1 MKNVLIVFLSYLF
14 ESGFKTG
21 GIIIL
26 TFLGISMVVVFTYL
40 IMSKRL
46 SPVAALVIVPIVFA
60 VIGGFGLE
68 LGDMMMDGLKVV
80 APSAALLL
88 FAILF
93 FGILID
99 AGLFDPLI
107 NKMMQIVKGDPVKIA
122 IGTAVIAMTVALDG
136 DGTTT
141 HMITISAMLALYLR
155 IGMNPLILATI
166 SLLSVSIMSG
176 MTPWG
181 GPATRAIASL
191 GLDANEF
198 FLPLLPTMF
207 AGMASILFIA
217 FVLGRKERVRL
228 GIIDLREIPQGEL
241 ALSGIAA
248 TLALEDDLKRPKL
261 RWVNLILT
269 VTVMVVLVMGII
281 PVPVLF
287 LIGFVIASMIN
298 YPNLELQKERI
309 VSHAG
314 NALIVVTLVFAAG
327 IFAGIF
333 SGTQM
338 VDAIAGS
345 LVSIIPDSLG
355 SFYPLV
361 VALTSMPFTFV
372 LSNDA
377 YYFGVLPI
385 LAEAG
390 AAYGVGPM
398 EIARASVLGQPV
410 HFLSPLVASTLLLVG
425 MVKKDIGELQGYAIK
440 WAIFCSLVITA
451 VAFIT
456 NVI

>member
-1 MKNVLIVFLSYLF
+1 M
-14 ESGFKTG
+14 
-21 GIIIL
+21 L

-46 SPVAALVIVPIVFA
+46 SPITALVVVPIAFA
-60 VIGGFGLE
+60 LIGGFGLE
-68 LGDMMMDGLKVV
+68 LGDMMLDGLKVV

-107 NKMMQIVKGDPVKIA
+107 NKMMKIVKGDPVKIA
-122 IGTAVIAMTVALDG
+122 VGTAVIAMIVALDG

-166 SLLSVSIMSG
+166 SMLAVSIMSG

-181 GPATRAIASL
+181 GPATRAIAAL

-198 FLPLLPTMF
+198 FLPLIPTML
-207 AGMASILFIA
+207 AGMASILFVA
-217 FVLGRKERVRL
+217 YLLGMKERARL
-228 GIIDLREIPQGEL
+228 GVIVLKEIPEDSL
-241 ALSGIAA
+241 AMAGVAA
-248 TLALEDDLKRPKL
+248 TVALEEDIKRPKL
-261 RWVNLILT
+261 RVFNFIL
-269 VTVMVVLVMGII
+269 VVVIMGILVTGI
-281 PVPVLF
+281 MPVPILF
-287 LIGFVIASMIN
+287 MIGFVIAAMVN

-309 VSHAG
+309 ASHAG
-314 NALIVVTLVFAAG
+314 NAITVVSLVFAAG
-327 IFAGIF
+327 VFAGIF
-333 SGTQM
+333 SGTNM
-338 VDAIAGS
+338 VDAIANS
-345 LVSIIPDSLG
+345 LIAIIPDSLG

-361 VALTSMPFTFV
+361 VAITSMPFTFV

-390 AAYGVGPM
+390 AAYGVSAL
-398 EIARASVLGQPV
+398 EIARASVLGQPI

-425 MVKKDIGELQGYAIK
+425 MVKTDLGTFQRFAFK
-440 WAIFCSLVITA
+440 WALLCSVAIII
-451 VAFIT
+451 VAFVT

>member
-1 MKNVLIVFLSYLF
+1 
-14 ESGFKTG
+14 
-21 GIIIL
+21 
-26 TFLGISMVVVFTYL
+26 MVIVFTYL

-46 SPVAALVIVPIVFA
+46 SPVTALTIVPIAFA
-60 VIGGFGLE
+60 IIGGFSSK
-68 LGDMMMDGLKVV
+68 LGEMMYEGLKVV

-93 FGILID
+93 FGVLID

-107 NKMMQIVKGDPVKIA
+107 KTMLKIVKGDPVKIA

-141 HMITISAMLALYLR
+141 HMITISAMLPLYLR
-155 IGMNPLILATI
+155 LGMNPLILATI
-166 SLLSVSIMSG
+166 SMLSVSIMSG

-198 FLPLLPTMF
+198 FIPIIPTLL
-207 AGMASILFIA
+207 AGMASILFTSY
-217 FVLGRKERVRL
+217 VLGKKERKRVGVVQINTAPRRSTAL
-228 GIIDLREIPQGEL
+228 GE
-241 ALSGIAA
+241 AA
-248 TLALEDDLKRPKL
+248 VAAAIQADLKRPKL
-261 RWVNLILT
+261 IWVNLLLT
-269 VTVMVVLVMGII
+269 LTIMVVLIMGLI

-287 LIGFVIASMIN
+287 LIGFVIASVIN
-298 YPNLELQKERI
+298 YPNLEQQRERI
-309 VSHAG
+309 VAHSA
-314 NALIVVTLVFAAG
+314 NAITVVTLVFAAG
-327 IFAGIF
+327 IFTGIF
-333 SGTQM
+333 SGTKM
-338 VDAIAGS
+338 VDAIANS
-345 LVSIIPDSLG
+345 LVAIIPDSLG
-355 SFYPLV
+355 SFFPVV

-390 AAYGVGPM
+390 TAYGVSPL

-425 MVKKDIGELQGYAIK
+425 MVNKDIGELQKYAFK
-440 WAIFCSLVITA
+440 WALFCSVVLILVAILTGAITL
-451 VAFIT
+451 F
-456 NVI
+456 

>member
-1 MKNVLIVFLSYLF
+1 M
-14 ESGFKTG
+14 
-21 GIIIL
+21 L

-40 IMSKRL
+40 IMSKKL
-46 SPVAALVIVPIVFA
+46 SPVTALVIVPIVFA
-60 VIGGFGLE
+60 VIAGFGLE
-68 LGDMMMDGLKVV
+68 LGDMMLDGLKEV

-107 NKMMQIVKGDPVKIA
+107 NALLKFVKGDPVKIA
-122 IGTAVIAMTVALDG
+122 IGTATIAMTVSLDG

-141 HMITISAMLALYLR
+141 HMVTISSMFALYLR
-155 IGMNPLILATI
+155 IGMNPLVLATI

-198 FLPLLPTMF
+198 FLPLIPTMLS
-207 AGMASILFIA
+207 GMGSILFIA
-217 FVLGRKERVRL
+217 YVLGKMERSKI
-228 GIIDLREIPQGEL
+228 GIINMEEAPEHSLK
-241 ALSGIAA
+241 LSEAAA
-248 TLALEDDLKRPKL
+248 TFVEKDDLKRPKL
-261 RWVNLILT
+261 RWINLILT
-269 VTVMVVLVMGII
+269 AAVMVFLVMGVM
-281 PVPVLF
+281 PVQILF
-287 LIGFVIASMIN
+287 LVGFVIASMIN
-298 YPNLELQKERI
+298 YPNLEQQKERI
-309 VSHAG
+309 LSHAG
-314 NALIVVTLVFAAG
+314 NALTVVILVFAAG
-327 IFAGIF
+327 IFSGIF
-333 SGTQM
+333 SGTKM
-338 VDAIAGS
+338 VDAISNA
-345 LVSIIPDSLG
+345 LVAIIPESVG
-355 SFYPLV
+355 SFFPLV

-390 AAYGVGPM
+390 AAYGVSPL

-425 MVKKDIGELQGYAIK
+425 MVKTDIGELQRYAFK
-440 WAIFCSLVITA
+440 WTLLCSLIIII

-456 NVI
+456 GAIT

>member
-1 MKNVLIVFLSYLF
+1 
-14 ESGFKTG
+14 
-21 GIIIL
+21 
-26 TFLGISMVVVFTYL
+26 MVVVFTYL
-40 IMSKRL
+40 IMAKKI
-46 SPVAALVIVPIVFA
+46 SPVAALVVVPIFFA
-60 VIGGFGLE
+60 LIGGFWSG
-68 LGDMMMDGLKVV
+68 LGDMMMEGLKQV

-107 NKMMQIVKGDPVKIA
+107 NKVMKIVKGDPVKIA
-122 IGTAVIAMTVALDG
+122 LGTAVIAMIASLDG

-155 IGMNPLILATI
+155 LGMNPLVLATI
-166 SLLSVSIMSG
+166 SILSVSIVSG

-198 FLPLLPTMF
+198 FIPILPTML
-207 AGMASILFIA
+207 AGMLSILGVA
-217 FVLGRKERVRL
+217 YLLGKKERARL
-228 GIIDLREIPQGEL
+228 GIITVEKIPASSESMLQV
-241 ALSGIAA
+241 AA
-248 TLALEDDLKRPKL
+248 THAVENDLKRPKL
-261 RWVNLILT
+261 IWVNLILA
-269 VTVMVVLVMGII
+269 VTIMTILVMGLLPAPIS
-281 PVPVLF
+281 F
-287 LIGFVIASMIN
+287 LIGFVLAATIN
-298 YPNLELQKERI
+298 YPNLNLQKERI
-309 VSHAG
+309 LSHAG
-314 NALIVVTLVFAAG
+314 NAITVVVLVFAAG
-327 IFAGIF
+327 IFSGIF

-338 VDAIAGS
+338 VDAISNS
-345 LVSIIPDSLG
+345 LISIIPESVG

-361 VALTSMPFTFV
+361 VAITSMPFTFA

-390 AAYGVGPM
+390 AAYGVSPL
-398 EIARASVLGQPV
+398 EIARASVLGQPI
-410 HFLSPLVASTLLLVG
+410 HFLSPLVASTLLVAS
-425 MVKKDIGELQGYAIK
+425 MVQKDIGELQKFAVK
-440 WAIFCSLVITA
+440 WAFICCMLIIA

-456 NVI
+456 GAI

>member
-1 MKNVLIVFLSYLF
+1 ML
-14 ESGFKTG
+14 T
-21 GIIIL
+21 IL
-26 TFLGISMVVVFTYL
+26 GVSMVIIFTYL

-46 SPVAALVIVPIVFA
+46 SPVTALTIVPIAFA
-60 VIGGFGLE
+60 LIGGFGSK
-68 LGDMMMDGLKVV
+68 LGDMMLEGLKVV

-107 NKMMQIVKGDPVKIA
+107 KVMLIIVKGDPMKIA

-141 HMITISAMLALYLR
+141 HMITVSAMLPLYLR
-155 IGMNPLILATI
+155 LGMNPLILATI
-166 SLLSVSIMSG
+166 SILSVSVMSG

-191 GLDANEF
+191 GLNANEF
-198 FLPLLPTMF
+198 FIPIIPTML
-207 AGMASILFIA
+207 AGMASILFTA
-217 FVLGRKERVRL
+217 YVLGKQERKKL
-228 GIIDLREIPQGEL
+228 GIVQIQHAPGMKA
-241 ALSGIAA
+241 ALDEAA
-248 TLALEDDLKRPKL
+248 VASVMRDDLKRPKL
-261 RWVNLILT
+261 IWINLLLT
-269 VTVMVVLVMGII
+269 LAVMVVLVMGLI

-298 YPNLELQKERI
+298 YPNLEQQRERI

-314 NALIVVTLVFAAG
+314 NAITVVTLVFAAG
-327 IFAGIF
+327 IFTGIF
-333 SGTQM
+333 SGTKM
-338 VDAIAGS
+338 VDAIANS
-345 LVSIIPDSLG
+345 LVTIIPDSLG
-355 SFYPLV
+355 SFFPLV

-390 AAYGVGPM
+390 AAYGVNPL
-398 EIARASVLGQPV
+398 EVARASVLGQPI
-410 HFLSPLVASTLLLVG
+410 HFLSPLVASTLLIVG
-425 MVKKDIGELQGYAIK
+425 MVKTDIGELQRYAFK
-440 WAIFCSLVITA
+440 WALICSLVLIIVAILTGAIT
-451 VAFIT
+451 
-456 NVI
+456 

>member
-1 MKNVLIVFLSYLF
+1 
-14 ESGFKTG
+14 
-21 GIIIL
+21 
-26 TFLGISMVVVFTYL
+26 MVVVFTYL

-46 SPVAALVIVPIVFA
+46 SPVNSLVVIPIIFAL
-60 VIGGFGLE
+60 IGGFGPE
-68 LGDMMMDGLKVV
+68 LGDMMLDGIKVV

-93 FGILID
+93 FGVLID

-107 NKMMQIVKGDPVKIA
+107 KTMLKIVKGDPVKIA

-141 HMITISAMLALYLR
+141 HMITISAMLPLYLR
-155 IGMNPLILATI
+155 LGMNPLILATI
-166 SLLSVSIMSG
+166 SMLAVSIMSG

-198 FLPLLPTMF
+198 FVPIIPTLISGIV
-207 AGMASILFIA
+207 AILFTA
-217 FVLGRKERVRL
+217 YVLGKKERKRL
-228 GIIDLREIPQGEL
+228 GVVYIKAAPEMKGAL
-241 ALSGIAA
+241 AEAA
-248 TLALEDDLKRPKL
+248 VASAIQDDLKRPKL
-261 RWVNLILT
+261 IWVNLLLT
-269 VTVMVVLVMGII
+269 LTVMVVLVMGLV

-287 LIGFVIASMIN
+287 LIGFVLASIIN
-298 YPNLELQKERI
+298 YPNLEQQKERI

-314 NALIVVTLVFAAG
+314 NAITVVTLVFAAG
-327 IFAGIF
+327 IFTGIF
-333 SGTQM
+333 SGTKM
-338 VDAIAGS
+338 VDAIANS
-345 LVSIIPDSLG
+345 LVAIIPDSLG
-355 SFYPLV
+355 SFLPMV
-361 VALTSMPFTFV
+361 VAFTSMPFTFV

-390 AAYGVGPM
+390 EAYGVSPL

-425 MVKKDIGELQGYAIK
+425 MVKTDIGELQRYAFK
-440 WAIFCSLVITA
+440 WALICSLVLII
-451 VAFIT
+451 VAILT
-456 NVI
+456 GAII

>member
-1 MKNVLIVFLSYLF
+1 M
-14 ESGFKTG
+14 
-21 GIIIL
+21 L
-26 TFLGISMVVVFTYL
+26 TFLGVSMVVAFTYL
-40 IMSKRL
+40 IMAKKM
-46 SPVAALVIVPIVFA
+46 SPVAALVVVPIFFA
-60 VIGGFGLE
+60 LIGGFWSG
-68 LGDMMMDGLKVV
+68 LGDMMMEGLKQV

-107 NKMMQIVKGDPVKIA
+107 NKVLKVVKGDPVKIA
-122 IGTAVIAMTVALDG
+122 LGTAVIAMIASLDG

-155 IGMNPLILATI
+155 LKMNPLVLATI
-166 SLLSVSIMSG
+166 SILSVSIVSG

-198 FLPLLPTMF
+198 FIPILPTML
-207 AGMASILFIA
+207 AGMLSILGVA
-217 FVLGRKERVRL
+217 YLMGKKERVRL
-228 GIIDLREIPQGEL
+228 GIITVEKIPAASESMLQV
-241 ALSGIAA
+241 AA
-248 TLALEDDLKRPKL
+248 TQAVENDLKRPKL
-261 RWVNLILT
+261 IWFNLILAVAIMT
-269 VTVMVVLVMGII
+269 ILVMGLLPAPIS
-281 PVPVLF
+281 F
-287 LIGFVIASMIN
+287 LIGFVLAATIN
-298 YPNLELQKERI
+298 YPNLALQKERI
-309 VSHAG
+309 LAHAG
-314 NALIVVTLVFAAG
+314 NAITVVVLVFAAG
-327 IFAGIF
+327 IFSGIF

-338 VDAIAGS
+338 VDAISNS
-345 LVSIIPDSLG
+345 LISIIPASVG

-361 VALTSMPFTFV
+361 VAITSMPFTFA

-390 AAYGVGPM
+390 AAYGVSPL
-398 EIARASVLGQPV
+398 EIARASVLGQPI
-410 HFLSPLVASTLLLVG
+410 HFLSPLVASTLLVAG
-425 MVKKDIGELQGYAIK
+425 MVQKDIGELQKFAFK
-440 WAIFCSLVITA
+440 WAFICCITIIV

-456 NVI
+456 GAI

>member
-1 MKNVLIVFLSYLF
+1 
-14 ESGFKTG
+14 
-21 GIIIL
+21 
-26 TFLGISMVVVFTYL
+26 MVVVFTYL
-40 IMSKRL
+40 IMAKKM
-46 SPVAALVIVPIVFA
+46 SPVAALVVVPIIFA
-60 VIGGFGLE
+60 LIGGFWSG
-68 LGDMMMDGLKVV
+68 LGDMMMEGLKQV

-107 NKMMQIVKGDPVKIA
+107 NKVMKIVKGDPVKIA
-122 IGTAVIAMTVALDG
+122 LGTAVIAMIAALDG

-155 IGMNPLILATI
+155 LGMNPLVLATI
-166 SLLSVSIMSG
+166 SILSVSIVSG

-198 FLPLLPTMF
+198 FIPIVPTML
-207 AGMASILFIA
+207 AGMLS
-217 FVLGRKERVRL
+217 VLGVAYLMGKKERARL
-228 GIIDLREIPQGEL
+228 GIISVEKIPAASESMLQV
-241 ALSGIAA
+241 AA
-248 TLALEDDLKRPKL
+248 THAVENDLKRPKL
-261 RWVNLILT
+261 IWVNLILT
-269 VTVMVVLVMGII
+269 VTVMTVLVMGLLPAPISFI
-281 PVPVLF
+281 
-287 LIGFVIASMIN
+287 IGFVLAAAIN
-298 YPNLELQKERI
+298 YPNLSLQKERI
-309 VSHAG
+309 LAHSG
-314 NALIVVTLVFAAG
+314 NAITVVVLVFAAG
-327 IFAGIF
+327 IFSGIF

-338 VDAIAGS
+338 VDAISNS
-345 LVSIIPDSLG
+345 LISIIPASVG

-361 VALTSMPFTFV
+361 VAITSMPFTFA

-390 AAYGVGPM
+390 AAYGVSPL
-398 EIARASVLGQPV
+398 EIARASVLGQPI
-410 HFLSPLVASTLLLVG
+410 HFLSPLVASTLLVAG
-425 MVKKDIGELQGYAIK
+425 MVQKDIGELQKFAFK
-440 WAIFCSLVITA
+440 WAFICCIAIIA

-456 NVI
+456 GAI

>member
-1 MKNVLIVFLSYLF
+1 MM
-14 ESGFKTG
+14 
-21 GIIIL
+21 L

-40 IMSKRL
+40 IMSKKL
-46 SPVAALVIVPIVFA
+46 SPVASLVLVPVIFGI
-60 VIGGFGLE
+60 IGGFGLQ
-68 LGDMMMDGLKVV
+68 LGDMMLEGLKTV

-93 FGILID
+93 FGIMID

-107 NKMMQIVKGDPVKIA
+107 QKMMKIVKGDPLKIA

-166 SLLSVSIMSG
+166 SLISVSIMSG

-181 GPATRAIASL
+181 GPATRAIAAL

-198 FLPLLPTMF
+198 FIPMIPTMLS
-207 AGMASILFIA
+207 GMGAILLMSYF
-217 FVLGRKERVRL
+217 LGKKERERIGVISL
-228 GIIDLREIPQGEL
+228 DEHSTEEL
-241 ALSGIAA
+241 SQNEAA
-248 TLALEDDLKRPKL
+248 ASFALEESCKRPKL
-261 RWVNLILT
+261 RWINLILV
-269 VTVMVVLVMGII
+269 VTVMTILVMGLMPI
-281 PVPVLF
+281 PVLF
-287 LIGFVIASMIN
+287 LLGFVLATVIN
-298 YPNLELQKERI
+298 YPNLEEQKERI
-309 VSHAG
+309 LSHAG
-314 NALIVVTLVFAAG
+314 NAMTVVLLVFAAG
-327 IFAGIF
+327 IFSGIF
-333 SGTQM
+333 SGTEM
-338 VDAIAGS
+338 VNAISNS
-345 LVSIIPDSLG
+345 LVSIIPESVG
-355 SFYPLV
+355 KFFPLV
-361 VALTSMPFTFV
+361 VAITSMPFTFV

-390 AAYGVGPM
+390 AAYGVSPL

-425 MVKKDIGELQGYAIK
+425 MVKTDIGELQKYAIK
-440 WAIFCSLVITA
+440 WALFCSVIIII
-451 VAFIT
+451 VGFIT
-456 NVI
+456 GAIL

>member
-1 MKNVLIVFLSYLF
+1 
-14 ESGFKTG
+14 
-21 GIIIL
+21 
-26 TFLGISMVVVFTYL
+26 MVVMFTYL

-46 SPVAALVIVPIVFA
+46 SPVTALTIVPIVFA
-60 VIGGFGLE
+60 IIGGFSSK
-68 LGDMMMDGLKVV
+68 LGEMMYEGLKVV

-93 FGILID
+93 FGVLID

-107 NKMMQIVKGDPVKIA
+107 KTMLNIVKGDPVKIA

-141 HMITISAMLALYLR
+141 HMITISAMLPLYLR
-155 IGMNPLILATI
+155 LGMNPLILATI
-166 SLLSVSIMSG
+166 SMLSVSIMSG

-198 FLPLLPTMF
+198 FVPIIPTLL
-207 AGMASILFIA
+207 AGMASILFTA
-217 FVLGRKERVRL
+217 YLLGKKERKRIGVVQFITAPRMSTAL
-228 GIIDLREIPQGEL
+228 GE
-241 ALSGIAA
+241 AA
-248 TLALEDDLKRPKL
+248 VAAAIQADLKRPKL
-261 RWVNLILT
+261 IWVNLLLT
-269 VTVMVVLVMGII
+269 LTIMVVLVMGLI

-287 LIGFVIASMIN
+287 LIGFVIASVIN
-298 YPNLELQKERI
+298 YPNLEQQRERI
-309 VSHAG
+309 VAHSA
-314 NALIVVTLVFAAG
+314 NAITVVTLVFAAG
-327 IFAGIF
+327 IFTGIF
-333 SGTQM
+333 SGTKM
-338 VDAIAGS
+338 VDAIANS
-345 LVSIIPDSLG
+345 LVAIIPDSLG
-355 SFYPLV
+355 SFFPVV

-390 AAYGVGPM
+390 TAYGVSPL

-425 MVKKDIGELQGYAIK
+425 MVNKDIGELQKYAFK
-440 WAIFCSLVITA
+440 WALFCSVILII
-451 VAFIT
+451 VAILTGAISLF
-456 NVI
+456 

>member
-1 MKNVLIVFLSYLF
+1 
-14 ESGFKTG
+14 
-21 GIIIL
+21 
-26 TFLGISMVVVFTYL
+26 MVVVFTYL

-46 SPVAALVIVPIVFA
+46 SPITALVVVPIVFA
-60 VIGGFGLE
+60 LIGGFGLE
-68 LGDMMMDGLKVV
+68 LGDMMLDGLKVV

-107 NKMMQIVKGDPVKIA
+107 NKMMKIVKGDPVKIA
-122 IGTAVIAMTVALDG
+122 VGTAVIAMTVALDG

-141 HMITISAMLALYLR
+141 HMITISAMLALYIR

-166 SLLSVSIMSG
+166 SMLAVSIMSG

-181 GPATRAIASL
+181 GPATRAIAAL

-198 FLPLLPTMF
+198 FLPLIPTML
-207 AGMASILFIA
+207 AGMASILFVAYI
-217 FVLGRKERVRL
+217 LGMKERARL
-228 GIIDLREIPQGEL
+228 GVIVLKEIPEDSL
-241 ALSGIAA
+241 AMAGVAA
-248 TLALEDDLKRPKL
+248 TVALEEDIKRPKL
-261 RWVNLILT
+261 RVFNFIL
-269 VTVMVVLVMGII
+269 VVVIMGILVTGI
-281 PVPVLF
+281 MPVSILF
-287 LIGFVIASMIN
+287 LIGFVIAAMVN
-298 YPNLELQKERI
+298 YPNLEQQKERI
-309 VSHAG
+309 ASHAG
-314 NALIVVTLVFAAG
+314 NAITVVSLVFAAG
-327 IFAGIF
+327 VFAGIF
-333 SGTQM
+333 SGTNM
-338 VDAIAGS
+338 VDAIANS
-345 LVSIIPDSLG
+345 LIAIIPESLG

-361 VALTSMPFTFV
+361 VAITSLPFTFV

-390 AAYGVGPM
+390 AAYGVSAL

-425 MVKKDIGELQGYAIK
+425 MVKTDLGTFQRFAFK
-440 WAIFCSLVITA
+440 WALLCSGAIII
-451 VAFIT
+451 VAFVT

>member
-1 MKNVLIVFLSYLF
+1 
-14 ESGFKTG
+14 
-21 GIIIL
+21 
-26 TFLGISMVVVFTYL
+26 MVVLFTYL
-40 IMSKRL
+40 IMAKKL
-46 SPVAALVIVPIVFA
+46 SPVAALVVVPIFFA
-60 VIGGFGLE
+60 LIGGFWSG
-68 LGDMMMDGLKVV
+68 LGDMMMDGLKQV

-107 NKMMQIVKGDPVKIA
+107 NKVLKVVKGDPVKIA
-122 IGTAVIAMTVALDG
+122 VGTAVIAMIASLDG

-155 IGMNPLILATI
+155 LKMNPVILATI
-166 SLLSVSIMSG
+166 SILSVSIVSG

-198 FLPLLPTMF
+198 FIPILPTML
-207 AGMASILFIA
+207 AGMLSILGVA
-217 FVLGRKERVRL
+217 YLMGKKERSRL
-228 GIIDLREIPQGEL
+228 GIITVEKVPAASESMLQV
-241 ALSGIAA
+241 AA
-248 TLALEDDLKRPKL
+248 TQAVENDLKRPKL
-261 RWVNLILT
+261 IWLNLILA
-269 VTVMVVLVMGII
+269 VTIMTILVMGLLPA
-281 PVPVLF
+281 PVSF
-287 LIGFVIASMIN
+287 LIGFVLAATIN
-298 YPNLELQKERI
+298 YPNLTLQKERI
-309 VSHAG
+309 LAHSG
-314 NALIVVTLVFAAG
+314 NAITVVVLVFAAG
-327 IFAGIF
+327 IFSGIF

-338 VDAIAGS
+338 VDAISNS
-345 LVSIIPDSLG
+345 LISIIPASVG

-361 VALTSMPFTFV
+361 VAITSMPFTFA

-390 AAYGVGPM
+390 AAYGVSPL
-398 EIARASVLGQPV
+398 EIARASVLGQPI
-410 HFLSPLVASTLLLVG
+410 HFLSPLVASTLLVAG
-425 MVKKDIGELQGYAIK
+425 MVKTDIGELQKFAFK
-440 WAIFCSLVITA
+440 WAFICCIILIA

-456 NVI
+456 GAI

>member
-1 MKNVLIVFLSYLF
+1 M
-14 ESGFKTG
+14 
-21 GIIIL
+21 L
-26 TFLGISMVVVFTYL
+26 TLLGISMVVIFTYL

-46 SPVAALVIVPIVFA
+46 SPVNSLVVIPIIFAL
-60 VIGGFGLE
+60 IGGFGPE
-68 LGDMMMDGLKVV
+68 LGDMMLDGIKVV

-93 FGILID
+93 FGVLID

-107 NKMMQIVKGDPVKIA
+107 KTMLKIVKGDPVKIA

-141 HMITISAMLALYLR
+141 HMITISAMLPLYLR
-155 IGMNPLILATI
+155 LGMNPLILATI
-166 SLLSVSIMSG
+166 SMLAVSIMSG

-198 FLPLLPTMF
+198 FVPIIPTLF
-207 AGMASILFIA
+207 AGIVAILFTA
-217 FVLGRKERVRL
+217 YVLGKKERKRL
-228 GIIDLREIPQGEL
+228 GVVHIKAAPEMKGAL
-241 ALSGIAA
+241 AEAA
-248 TLALEDDLKRPKL
+248 VASAIQDDLKRPKL
-261 RWVNLILT
+261 IWVNLLLT
-269 VTVMVVLVMGII
+269 LTVMVILVMGLV

-287 LIGFVIASMIN
+287 LIGFVLASIIN
-298 YPNLELQKERI
+298 YPNLEQQKERI

-314 NALIVVTLVFAAG
+314 NAITVVTLVFAAG
-327 IFAGIF
+327 IFTGIF
-333 SGTQM
+333 SGTKM
-338 VDAIAGS
+338 VDAIANS
-345 LVSIIPDSLG
+345 LVAIIPDSLG
-355 SFYPLV
+355 SFLPMV
-361 VALTSMPFTFV
+361 VAFTSMPFTFV

-390 AAYGVGPM
+390 EAYGVSPL

-425 MVKKDIGELQGYAIK
+425 MVKTDIGELQRYAFK
-440 WAIFCSLVITA
+440 WALICSLVLII
-451 VAFIT
+451 VAILT
-456 NVI
+456 GAII

>member
-1 MKNVLIVFLSYLF
+1 
-14 ESGFKTG
+14 
-21 GIIIL
+21 
-26 TFLGISMVVVFTYL
+26 MVVVFTYL

-46 SPVAALVIVPIVFA
+46 SPVTALVVVPIAFA
-60 VIGGFGLE
+60 LIGGFGLE
-68 LGDMMMDGLKVV
+68 LGDMMLDGLKVV

-107 NKMMQIVKGDPVKIA
+107 NKMMKLVKGDPVKIA
-122 IGTAVIAMTVALDG
+122 LGTAVIAMIVALDG

-166 SLLSVSIMSG
+166 SMLAVSIMSG

-198 FLPLLPTMF
+198 FIPLIPTML
-207 AGMASILFIA
+207 AGMISILFIA
-217 FVLGRKERVRL
+217 YILGVKERVRL
-228 GIIDLREIPQGEL
+228 GVIVLEEIPKEAL
-241 ALSGIAA
+241 AMSGVAA
-248 TLALEDDLKRPKL
+248 SAAVEEDIKRPKL
-261 RWVNLILT
+261 RMFNL
-269 VTVMVVLVMGII
+269 VLVVVIMGILVTGI
-281 PVPVLF
+281 MPVSILF
-287 LIGFVIASMIN
+287 LIGFVIAAMIN
-298 YPNLELQKERI
+298 YPNLEQQKERI
-309 VSHAG
+309 AAHAG
-314 NALIVVTLVFAAG
+314 NAITVVTLVFAAG

-333 SGTQM
+333 SGTNM
-338 VDAIAGS
+338 VDAIANS
-345 LVSIIPDSLG
+345 LISIIPDSLG

-361 VALTSMPFTFV
+361 VAITSLPFTFV

-390 AAYGVGPM
+390 AAYGVSAL

-425 MVKKDIGELQGYAIK
+425 MVKTDIGTFQRYAFK
-440 WAIFCSLVITA
+440 WALLCSLAIIV
-451 VAFIT
+451 VAFVT

>member
-1 MKNVLIVFLSYLF
+1 
-14 ESGFKTG
+14 
-21 GIIIL
+21 
-26 TFLGISMVVVFTYL
+26 MVVVFTYL

-46 SPVAALVIVPIVFA
+46 SPVTALVVVPIAFA
-60 VIGGFGLE
+60 LIGGFGLE
-68 LGDMMMDGLKVV
+68 LGDMMLAGLKVV

-107 NKMMQIVKGDPVKIA
+107 NKMMKIVKGDPVKIA
-122 IGTAVIAMTVALDG
+122 LGTAVIAMIVALDG

-166 SLLSVSIMSG
+166 SMLAVSIMSG

-181 GPATRAIASL
+181 GPATRAIAAL

-198 FLPLLPTMF
+198 FLPLIPTML
-207 AGMASILFIA
+207 AGMASILSVAYI
-217 FVLGRKERVRL
+217 LGMKERVRL
-228 GIIDLREIPQGEL
+228 GVIILKEIPEDVL
-241 ALSGIAA
+241 AMSGVAA
-248 TLALEDDLKRPKL
+248 SVALEEDIKRPKL
-261 RWVNLILT
+261 RMFNLIL
-269 VTVMVVLVMGII
+269 VVVIMGILVTGI
-281 PVPVLF
+281 MPVPILF

-298 YPNLELQKERI
+298 YPDLEQQKQRI
-309 VSHAG
+309 ASHAG
-314 NALIVVTLVFAAG
+314 NAITVVSLVFAAG

-333 SGTQM
+333 SGTNM
-338 VDAIAGS
+338 VDAIATS
-345 LVSIIPDSLG
+345 LISIIPESLG

-361 VALTSMPFTFV
+361 VAITSMPFTFV

-390 AAYGVGPM
+390 GAYGVSAL
-398 EIARASVLGQPV
+398 EIARASVLGQPI

-425 MVKKDIGELQGYAIK
+425 MVKTDIGTFQRFAFK
-440 WAIFCSLVITA
+440 WALLSSLTIII
-451 VAFIT
+451 VAFVT